1 MIDDNRVVIALDY
14 TNEEDVLEIVGQLD
28 AQSCR
33 LKVGKELF
41 TYCGPQL
48 VEKLVDHGFDVFLD
62 LKYHDIP
69 NTVAGA
75 VRASAELGV
84 WMVNV
89 HASGGF
95 AMMKAASEALKAFE
109 KPPLLIA
116 VTVLTSTAQSDLD
129 QLAISGAIE
138 DRVLHYAKLAKEA
151 GLDGVVCSAQEAKR
165 LKAELGEDF
174 LLVTPGIRPLGSSA
188 GDQHRIVTPA
198 KAIADGSDYLV
209 VGRPITQA
217 ANPLQVLREINTEVE
232 SSLR

>member
-1 MIDDNRVVIALDY
+1 MIDNNRIVIALDY
-14 TNEEDVLEIVGQLD
+14 TNESDVLAMVDQLEP
-28 AQSCR
+28 QSCR

-48 VEKLVDHGFDVFLD
+48 VQKLIDRGFDVFLD

-75 VRASAELGV
+75 VKASAELGV

-95 AMMKAASEALKAFE
+95 SMMKAAAEALKAFD

-129 QLAISGAIE
+129 QLDIPGKIE

-151 GLDGVVCSAQEAKR
+151 GLDGVVCSAQEAAR
-165 LKAELGEDF
+165 LKAELGPEF
-174 LLVTPGIRPLGSSA
+174 LLVTPGIRPKGADA

-198 KAIADGSDYLV
+198 KAITDGSDYLV
-209 VGRPITQA
+209 VGRPITKASQ
-217 ANPLQVLREINTEVE
+217 PLQVLREINTEVE